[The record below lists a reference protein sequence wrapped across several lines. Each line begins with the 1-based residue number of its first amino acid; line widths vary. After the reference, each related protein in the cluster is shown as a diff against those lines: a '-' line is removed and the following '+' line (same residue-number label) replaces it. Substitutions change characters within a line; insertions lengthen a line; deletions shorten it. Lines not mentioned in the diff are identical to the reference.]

1 MYLHLRPH
9 CISEATKVESDL
21 IMEDVNQACG
31 DLVFGVIA
39 AFVGGRRARTWRCRP
54 ELHAN

>member
-1 MYLHLRPH
+1 MLDF
-9 CISEATKVESDL
+9 DL

-39 AFVGGRRARTWRCRP
+39 AFVGSLRARTWRCRP
-54 ELHAN
+54 EPHVN